1 MLDFSF
7 VFSQRF
13 IILDTSDLRPRFL
26 TWILLYNSQ
35 VSYPLSKFL
44 AIVAKRSANNSNSD
58 DSRSS
63 SSSSS
68 GHSNSTHDGSL
79 YGCQIPLAGSGAPS
93 LASGG
98 CGNGALRQA
107 LAAGARACVPEWAA
121 VALAAADAAIEAT
134 AASATTTRGNGD
146 DDDECDDEES
156 EAGADSSS
164 SSGAL
169 SSINAWLCAGLTE
182 SESSSGTAAMMRTEA
197 HFDGYHNLMCVE
209 LRRAKLRSA
218 F

>member
-1 MLDFSF
+1 MSYNGIGG
-7 VFSQRF
+7 VSA
-13 IILDTSDLRPRFL
+13 TSSANEGMNGSIHGGGLVVHLVLVRRACL
-26 TWILLYNSQ
+26 VGLLCANASCRQLLLERRLAIAPSNAAPACGYSQ
-35 VSYPLSKFL
+35 V
-44 AIVAKRSANNSNSD
+44 AD
-58 DSRSS
+58 
-63 SSSSS
+63 
-68 GHSNSTHDGSL
+68 
-79 YGCQIPLAGSGAPS
+79 Q
-93 LASGG
+93 
-98 CGNGALRQA
+98 
-107 LAAGARACVPEWAA
+107 GARSDNPTV
-121 VALAAADAAIEAT
+121 